1 MASNNFEQTVTI
13 TVKLKT
19 NLILFFLL
27 KKSKPWENAKKRR
40 KCQSAPSGVDP
51 QSKDYRNPN
60 RNPIRIKQSNAL
72 FVWIPL
78 GVES

>member
-1 MASNNFEQTVTI
+1 MASNNFEQVVTI

-27 KKSKPWENAKKRR
+27 KKSKPWENAIKRSKR
-40 KCQSAPSGVDP
+40 QSAPSGVDP
-51 QSKDYRNPN
+51 QSKNY
-60 RNPIRIKQSNAL
+60 RNPIRIKKSNAL
-72 FVWIPL
+72 FVWILL